1 MKSDS
6 VLKAIALLILCAFF
20 WGSCFPIGKH
30 ALHEV
35 HALTLVLWRFILA
48 AICLAIYLQFTRSD
62 KPNLTVM
69 QWSWVVI
76 VSAIGIGG
84 LNLGL
89 FTGLTLT
96 NATNG
101 SLIMA
106 LSPLTTSLIA
116 CIALRRLPTFA
127 QVISLLVCLSGV
139 LIVITNGNL
148 ASLLHMQ
155 LNQGDQMIFCGMLAW
170 SLYTYFS
177 QGISRWLAIIPY
189 TLIGMICGALVI
201 GTMIIFNPEVK
212 PLTELTSAS
221 TVVIS
226 EVLYVAIFGTVAG
239 YLLWINGVRRLG
251 SATAS
256 VFFNFVPIFAVLT
269 AFLMGQPV
277 TQLQLLGIAVV
288 IAGLLLPRLKLPK
301 RTPQP
306 CNS

>member
-1 MKSDS
+1 
-6 VLKAIALLILCAFF
+6 
-20 WGSCFPIGKH
+20 
-30 ALHEV
+30 
-35 HALTLVLWRFILA
+35 
-48 AICLAIYLQFTRSD
+48 
-62 KPNLTVM
+62 
-69 QWSWVVI
+69 
-76 VSAIGIGG
+76 
-84 LNLGL
+84 
-89 FTGLTLT
+89 
-96 NATNG
+96 
-101 SLIMA
+101 MA

-148 ASLLHMQ
+148 ASLLHIQ

-177 QGISRWLAIIPY
+177 QGISRWLAVIPY

>member
-6 VLKAIALLILCAFF
+6 MLKAVALLILCAFF

-30 ALHEV
+30 ALNEV
-35 HALTLVLWRFILA
+35 HPLTLILWRFILA
-48 AICLAIYLQFTRSD
+48 TICLAIYLQFTRSS
-62 KPNLTVM
+62 KPHLTVM
-69 QWSWVVI
+69 QWGWVVI

-106 LSPLTTSLIA
+106 LSPLTTSLITS
-116 CIALRRLPTFA
+116 IALRRLPALA
-127 QVISLLVCLSGV
+127 QIVSLLVSLTGV
-139 LIVITNGNL
+139 LLVITNGNL
-148 ASLLHMQ
+148 ASLAHMQ
-155 LNQGDQMIFCGMLAW
+155 LNRGDQMIFCGMLAW

-177 QGISRWLAIIPY
+177 QGISRWLAVIPY
-189 TLIGMICGALVI
+189 TLIGMICGALTI
-201 GTMIIFNPEVK
+201 GTMIMFTPEVN
-212 PLTELTSAS
+212 PLTELTHAS

-226 EVLYVAIFGTVAG
+226 EVFYVAILGTVAG
-239 YLLWINGVRRLG
+239 YLLWINGVRSLG

-256 VFFNFVPIFAVLT
+256 LFFNFVPIFAVLT

-288 IAGLLLPRLKLPK
+288 IVGLLLPRLKLPQ
-301 RTPQP
+301 RTAQS

>member
-6 VLKAIALLILCAFF
+6 MLKAVALLILCAFF

-30 ALHEV
+30 ALNEV
-35 HALTLVLWRFILA
+35 HPLTLILWRFILA
-48 AICLAIYLQFTRSD
+48 TLCLAIYLQFTRSS
-62 KPNLTVM
+62 KPHLTVM
-69 QWSWVVI
+69 QWGWVVI

-106 LSPLTTSLIA
+106 LSPLTTSLITS
-116 CIALRRLPTFA
+116 IALRRLPALA
-127 QVISLLVCLSGV
+127 QIVSLLVSLTGV
-139 LIVITNGNL
+139 LLVITNGNL
-148 ASLLHMQ
+148 ASLAHMQ
-155 LNQGDQMIFCGMLAW
+155 LNRGDQMIFCGMLAW

-177 QGISRWLAIIPY
+177 QGISRWLAVIPY
-189 TLIGMICGALVI
+189 TLIGMICGALAI
-201 GTMIIFNPEVK
+201 GTMIMFTPEVN
-212 PLTELTSAS
+212 PLTELTHAS

-226 EVLYVAIFGTVAG
+226 EVFYVAILGTVAG
-239 YLLWINGVRRLG
+239 YLLWINGVRSLG

-256 VFFNFVPIFAVLT
+256 LFFNFVPIFAVLT

-288 IAGLLLPRLKLPK
+288 IVGLLLPRLKLPQ
-301 RTPQP
+301 RTAQS